1 MSVRVNLRGD
11 EAWKVVGSRD
21 FKVWPMASSYRGLSA
36 ATGLDFSAVIG
47 AFDTH
52 PLFLDGADHKAARVN
67 AAMFLSTNR
76 RAHEAVVDGVVDDV
90 VAEIDNRQGD
100 FDLLTELG
108 DVMFDALAQSYCG
121 VRDDLIPLSLSLQG
135 LFLPKAPL
143 RVRKATNDRM
153 QAIIDKDGKE
163 ALDQIILAVVG
174 LRALSG
180 GLVLSLHRIVT
191 ENYGKR
197 LCDIVFPETFSESV
211 LRFADRM
218 HAEPVVV
225 SGCPYA
231 AQTVFRCVTFDADY
245 KPEENAK
252 NLFGAG
258 AHLCLGRPVSQYVW
272 DRMVARL
279 SLSQKR
285 IKAGEIVVND
295 YEFYIAPAVCVVS
308 VSDI

>member
-11 EAWKVVGSRD
+11 DAWKVVGSRD
-21 FKVWPMASSYRGLSA
+21 FKVWPMASVYRDLSA

-47 AFDTH
+47 VFDTH
-52 PLFLDGADHKAARVN
+52 PLFLDGADHKAARAN
-67 AAMFLSTNR
+67 AAKCLSTNR
-76 RAHEAVVDGVVDDV
+76 RAHEAVIDGVVDDV

-100 FDLLTELG
+100 FDLLTELS
-108 DVMFDALAQSYCG
+108 DVMFYALAQSYCG
-121 VRDDLIPLSLSLQG
+121 GRDDLIPLSLSLQG
-135 LFLPKAPL
+135 LFLPKTPL
-143 RVRKATNDRM
+143 RVRKATNDRI
-153 QAIIDKDGKE
+153 QAILDKDGKE
-163 ALDQIILAVVG
+163 ALDQLMISVMG
-174 LRALSG
+174 LPPLTS

-197 LCDIVFPETFSESV
+197 LCDIVFPETFSESI
-211 LRFADRM
+211 LRFVDRM

-225 SGCPYA
+225 NGCPYA
-231 AQTVFRCVTFDADY
+231 AQTVFRCITFDADY
-245 KPEENAK
+245 KPEENEK
-252 NLFGAG
+252 NLFGSG

-285 IKAGEIVVND
+285 IKAGEIVVKD
-295 YEFYIAPAVCVVS
+295 YEIYVAPTVCVVS